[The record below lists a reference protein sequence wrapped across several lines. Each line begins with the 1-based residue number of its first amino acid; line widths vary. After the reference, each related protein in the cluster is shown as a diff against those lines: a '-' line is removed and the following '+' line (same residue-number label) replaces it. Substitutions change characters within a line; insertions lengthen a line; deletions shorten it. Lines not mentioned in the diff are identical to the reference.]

1 MINHWISKNVG
12 LSRILG
18 EIQENPLN
26 SGTAKHSS
34 TKVLYVES
42 RDGAVASL
50 AAHLQNFRNSYVPK
64 WGTPAKYGSKCS
76 RHPFHC
82 FISNHHDSP
91 YILGTSLST
100 HLTDLVHF
108 PRQYNYII
116 WIICILYYKRSTHT
130 STGRM
135 GVPHVEADINSRGGK
150 AIWGFATMYS
160 LARAATAM

>member
-64 WGTPAKYGSKCS
+64 
-76 RHPFHC
+76 
-82 FISNHHDSP
+82 
-91 YILGTSLST
+91 
-100 HLTDLVHF
+100 
-108 PRQYNYII
+108 
-116 WIICILYYKRSTHT
+116 
-130 STGRM
+130 
-135 GVPHVEADINSRGGK
+135 
-150 AIWGFATMYS
+150 
-160 LARAATAM
+160 

>member
-18 EIQENPLN
+18 EIQEDPLKN
-26 SGTAKHSS
+26 RAPLKTLIHQGINTLNLVTRLWLRWRHIF
-34 TKVLYVES
+34 
-42 RDGAVASL
+42 R
-50 AAHLQNFRNSYVPK
+50 NFRNSYVPK

-82 FISNHHDSP
+82 FISNHPWFSIFWVQVWVPIWQTWFIFLD
-91 YILGTSLST
+91 
-100 HLTDLVHF
+100 
-108 PRQYNYII
+108 NII
-116 WIICILYYKRSTHT
+116 ISYYTLQTEHTHT

-135 GVPHVEADINSRGGK
+135 GIPHVEADINSRGGK
-150 AIWGFATMYS
+150 AIWDFATMYS